1 MIKPLMNTLFALL
14 LMAAFIPLAS
24 AEEQTTTIQNQPE
37 PESEATILKN
47 GAKLWAGNKPD
58 LAEAEFKKAIKS
70 YPNSSQ
76 AHARLAGLLLTQNKT
91 SEAVPMYQEAITL
104 DPTNPK
110 LFASLSIAYLHQ
122 SKFNMAKAMADEA
135 LQLDPELNEVKKIN
149 EYITA
154 KQEVLEQASKAK
166 PDDSTHNAP
175 PAENSTQHQA
185 PHVAK

>member
-1 MIKPLMNTLFALL
+1 MIKPLKNILLALL
-14 LMAAFIPLAS
+14 FMAAFIPLAS
-24 AEEQTTTIQNQPE
+24 AEERTTTIQNQ

-47 GAKLWAGNKPD
+47 GAKLWAENKPD
-58 LAEAEFKKAIKS
+58 LAEAEFKKAIES

-91 SEAVPMYQEAITL
+91 SEAVPIYQEAITL

-149 EYITA
+149 EYITE

-175 PAENSTQHQA
+175 PAENNTQHQA
-185 PHVAK
+185 PHAAK